1 MVHKSVW
8 TDWSDAAPVRPSHA
22 ENESDHFYEAQVWK
36 LSPSP
41 AASEPIRAAAHA
53 LHSISAGLEL
63 IKLSISDN
71 PCLYA
76 ALHSICPLAFVAFSP
91 FYFVPAA
98 LVSGV
103 GTQMLTLWHTAD
115 KEVKTVKDE
124 SHSRRNSPLKIWRGL
139 KNIIS
144 FFPLS
149 HTHAANNTFCR
160 FVRNMPGTVSLYLFP
175 SPACPHTHIYNRWQE
190 KCILGFLI

>member
-1 MVHKSVW
+1 MMEGRHRTPTREQRVLAAGLWWHTVVMGPAALMVHKSGW

-63 IKLSISDN
+63 IKLSISDK

-76 ALHSICPLAFVAFSP
+76 ALQSIRPLASVVFS
-91 FYFVPAA
+91 
-98 LVSGV
+98 L
-103 GTQMLTLWHTAD
+103 
-115 KEVKTVKDE
+115 
-124 SHSRRNSPLKIWRGL
+124 HSL
-139 KNIIS
+139 
-144 FFPLS
+144 FC
-149 HTHAANNTFCR
+149 THC
-160 FVRNMPGTVSLYLFP
+160 
-175 SPACPHTHIYNRWQE
+175 
-190 KCILGFLI
+190 LGF

>member
-1 MVHKSVW
+1 MVRRPAALMVHKSVR

-76 ALHSICPLAFVAFSP
+76 ALHSISPLAFVVFLWDFLSSQLYSFWSGTTDADI
-91 FYFVPAA
+91 
-98 LVSGV
+98 LVRC
-103 GTQMLTLWHTAD
+103 Q
-115 KEVKTVKDE
+115 
-124 SHSRRNSPLKIWRGL
+124 
-139 KNIIS
+139 
-144 FFPLS
+144 
-149 HTHAANNTFCR
+149 
-160 FVRNMPGTVSLYLFP
+160 
-175 SPACPHTHIYNRWQE
+175 
-190 KCILGFLI
+190 

>member
-1 MVHKSVW
+1 MVHKSVR

-41 AASEPIRAAAHA
+41 AANEPIRAAAHA

-76 ALHSICPLAFVAFSP
+76 ALHSISPLAFVVF
-91 FYFVPAA
+91 
-98 LVSGV
+98 
-103 GTQMLTLWHTAD
+103 LWD
-115 KEVKTVKDE
+115 
-124 SHSRRNSPLKIWRGL
+124 
-139 KNIIS
+139 
-144 FFPLS
+144 FLS
-149 HTHAANNTFCR
+149 
-160 FVRNMPGTVSLYLFP
+160 S
-175 SPACPHTHIYNRWQE
+175 
-190 KCILGFLI
+190 